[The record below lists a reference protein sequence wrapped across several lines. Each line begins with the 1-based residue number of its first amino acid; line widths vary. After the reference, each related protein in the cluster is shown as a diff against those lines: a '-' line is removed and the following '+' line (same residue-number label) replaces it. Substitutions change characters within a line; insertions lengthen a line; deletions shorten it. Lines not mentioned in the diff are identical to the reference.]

1 MENFYYICI
10 MNDKSILNTKDSI
23 PLCDLAEVIS
33 GVFLKSS
40 RSGEVLYIQLLDMAS
55 GNPADTAAKVDYVSK
70 LERYMIKP
78 RDLLFAA
85 KGASHLC
92 QMFCH
97 DVPAVP
103 STSLYIIRPVNN
115 LVTTEY
121 LCWYLNHPKVV
132 ATVKA
137 GQVGSSTL
145 MIHKSTLENLG
156 IVVPDVATQRR
167 IVEVDALQRREEVL
181 LKSLAEKKAQFT
193 SQILF
198 NELIQQTT
206 I

>member
-1 MENFYYICI
+1 MKN
-10 MNDKSILNTKDSI
+10 KSILNTKASV
-23 PLCDLAEVIS
+23 PLFELAEVIS

-40 RSGEVLYIQLLDMAS
+40 QTGDVLYIQLLDLAS
-55 GNPADTAAKVDYVSK
+55 GNLEAASRVDFVPK
-70 LERYMIKP
+70 LDRYMIRP
-78 RDLLFAA
+78 GDLLFAA

-92 QMFCH
+92 QIFCH

-103 STSLYIIRPVNN
+103 STSLYIIRPVGN
-115 LVTTEY
+115 LVTAEY

-132 ATVKA
+132 AAVKA
-137 GQVGSSTL
+137 SQMGSSTP
-145 MIHKSTLENLG
+145 MIHKPTLENLM
-156 IVVPDVATQRR
+156 IMVPDIATQRR
-167 IVEVDALQRREEVL
+167 IVEVDALQRREEQL
-181 LKSLAEKKAQFT
+181 LKSLANKKAQLT

>member
-1 MENFYYICI
+1 MKN
-10 MNDKSILNTKDSI
+10 KSILNTKTNT
-23 PLCDLAEVIS
+23 PLYDLAEVIS

-40 RSGEVLYIQLLDMAS
+40 QSGEVLYIQLLDLAS
-55 GNPADTAAKVDYVSK
+55 DNPEATAARVHYVPK
-70 LERYMIKP
+70 LERYMI
-78 RDLLFAA
+78 RSGDLLFAA
-85 KGASHLC
+85 KGTSHLC

-103 STSLYIIRPVNN
+103 STSLFIIRPESA
-115 LVTTEY
+115 LVTAEY

-132 ATVKA
+132 AIVKA
-137 GQVGSSTL
+137 GQVGSGTL
-145 MIHKSTLENLG
+145 MIHKSTLENLM
-156 IVVPDVATQRR
+156 IMVPDISTQQR
-167 IVEVDALQRREEVL
+167 IVEVDALQRREEQL

>member
-1 MENFYYICI
+1 
-10 MNDKSILNTKDSI
+10 MNDKSILNTKVSV
-23 PLCDLAEVIS
+23 PLWGLAEVVP

-40 RSGEVLYIQLLDMAS
+40 RSGEVLYIQLLDLTS
-55 GNPADTAAKVDYVSK
+55 GNPAATAARVDDVPK

-78 RDLLFAA
+78 GDLLFAA
-85 KGASHLC
+85 KGTSHLC
-92 QMFCH
+92 KMFCH

-103 STSLYIIRPVNN
+103 STSLYIIRSVSN
-115 LVTTEY
+115 LLTAEY

-132 ATVKA
+132 AIVKA
-137 GQVGSSTL
+137 GQVGSATM
-145 MIHKSTLENLG
+145 MIRKSTLESLM
-156 IVVPDVATQRR
+156 IMVPDISTQRR
-167 IVEVDALQRREEVL
+167 IVEVDALQRREEQL
-181 LKSLAEKKAQFT
+181 LKSLAEKKTQLT